1 MKKRQLAALFL
12 AAASLLALCALA
24 GCAGRGESRTEDDP
38 LDLLAYS
45 VWERL
50 DRQNDVYF
58 QAARLA
64 DDYLSSEERDTA
76 EARFQGFCQGV
87 NAMAQDQIIYNQ
99 VNAIFQGQDTLKKAV
114 KQLVTATLTCKLDEL
129 TLKVSDMET
138 FLDDV
143 SAAAYDKAVE
153 VVADVVRTETRKED
167 MRMIEDTKKW
177 CCPLNAR
184 LRSPRENMPPIGWT
198 PCWTSSSRPCRPPP
212 HVCRRSS

>member
-24 GCAGRGESRTEDDP
+24 GCAGRGESRTEDDDP

-76 EARFQGFCQGV
+76 EGPVPGLLP
-87 NAMAQDQIIYNQ
+87 
-99 VNAIFQGQDTLKKAV
+99 G
-114 KQLVTATLTCKLDEL
+114 
-129 TLKVSDMET
+129 
-138 FLDDV
+138 
-143 SAAAYDKAVE
+143 
-153 VVADVVRTETRKED
+153 
-167 MRMIEDTKKW
+167 
-177 CCPLNAR
+177 
-184 LRSPRENMPPIGWT
+184 RERHGPGPD
-198 PCWTSSSRPCRPPP
+198 
-212 HVCRRSS
+212 HL

>member
-76 EARFQGFCQGV
+76 EARFQGFCQGG

-129 TLKVSDMET
+129 TLSRLSDEEVT
-138 FLDDV
+138 QLRDTLQTLAQCCDRGENG
-143 SAAAYDKAVE
+143 SLAHCIENQTEGEALTAAITQV
-153 VVADVVRTETRKED
+153 TEE
-167 MRMIEDTKKW
+167 IQGLE
-177 CCPLNAR
+177 R
-184 LRSPRENMPPIGWT
+184 LTAE
-198 PCWTSSSRPCRPPP
+198 
-212 HVCRRSS
+212 

>member
-1 MKKRQLAALFL
+1 MKKRRLAALFL

-24 GCAGRGESRTEDDP
+24 GCAGRGESRTEDDDP

-87 NAMAQDQIIYNQ
+87 NVMAQDQILYNQ
-99 VNAIFQGQDTLKKAV
+99 LSDVFQGQDALNKAV

-129 TLKVSDMET
+129 SLSRLSDEEAAQLRDTLQTLAQCCDRGENGSLAHCIENQAEGEALT
-138 FLDDV
+138 
-143 SAAAYDKAVE
+143 AAITQV
-153 VVADVVRTETRKED
+153 TEE
-167 MRMIEDTKKW
+167 IQGLE
-177 CCPLNAR
+177 R
-184 LRSPRENMPPIGWT
+184 LTAE
-198 PCWTSSSRPCRPPP
+198 
-212 HVCRRSS
+212 

>member
-1 MKKRQLAALFL
+1 MKKRRLLSLLL

-24 GCAGRGESRTEDDP
+24 GCASRGESQTEDDP

-64 DDYLSSEERDTA
+64 DDYLSSEERDAA
-76 EARFQGFCQGV
+76 EARFQGFCRGV
-87 NAMAQDQIIYNQ
+87 NVMAQDQIIYNQ

-129 TLKVSDMET
+129 SLSRLSDEEVTQLRDTLQTLAECCDRGEESSLAHCIENQAEGEALTAAITQVTEET
-138 FLDDV
+138 QKL
-143 SAAAYDKAVE
+143 E
-153 VVADVVRTETRKED
+153 
-167 MRMIEDTKKW
+167 
-177 CCPLNAR
+177 R
-184 LRSPRENMPPIGWT
+184 LTAE
-198 PCWTSSSRPCRPPP
+198 
-212 HVCRRSS
+212 

>member
-64 DDYLSSEERDTA
+64 DDYLSSEERDAA

-87 NAMAQDQIIYNQ
+87 NVMAQDQILYNQ
-99 VNAIFQGQDTLKKAV
+99 FNDIFQGQDTLNKAV
-114 KQLVTATLTCKLDEL
+114 KQLVTAPLTCQLDEL
-129 TLKVSDMET
+129 SLSRLSDEEAAQLRDTLQTLAQCCDRGENGSLAHCIENQT
-138 FLDDV
+138 EGEPLT
-143 SAAAYDKAVE
+143 AAITQV
-153 VVADVVRTETRKED
+153 TEE
-167 MRMIEDTKKW
+167 IQGLE
-177 CCPLNAR
+177 R
-184 LRSPRENMPPIGWT
+184 LTAE
-198 PCWTSSSRPCRPPP
+198 
-212 HVCRRSS
+212 

>member
-1 MKKRQLAALFL
+1 MKKRRLAALFL

-76 EARFQGFCQGV
+76 EARFQGFCRGV
-87 NAMAQDQIIYNQ
+87 NVMAQDQILYNQ
-99 VNAIFQGQDTLKKAV
+99 FNDIFQGQDTLNKAV

-129 TLKVSDMET
+129 PLSRLSDEEVTQLRDTLQTLAECCDRGEESSLAHCIENQT
-138 FLDDV
+138 EGEALT
-143 SAAAYDKAVE
+143 AAIARVTEAVQGLE
-153 VVADVVRTETRKED
+153 
-167 MRMIEDTKKW
+167 
-177 CCPLNAR
+177 R
-184 LRSPRENMPPIGWT
+184 LTAE
-198 PCWTSSSRPCRPPP
+198 
-212 HVCRRSS
+212 

>member
-1 MKKRQLAALFL
+1 MKKRRLAALFL

-24 GCAGRGESRTEDDP
+24 GCASRGESQTEDDP

-76 EARFQGFCQGV
+76 EARFQGFCRGV
-87 NAMAQDQIIYNQ
+87 NVMAQDQIIYNQ

-114 KQLVTATLTCKLDEL
+114 KQLVTAPLTCQLDEL
-129 TLKVSDMET
+129 SLSRLSDEEAAQLRDTLQTLAQCCDRGENGSLAHCIENQT
-138 FLDDV
+138 EGEPLT
-143 SAAAYDKAVE
+143 AAITQV
-153 VVADVVRTETRKED
+153 TEE
-167 MRMIEDTKKW
+167 IQGLE
-177 CCPLNAR
+177 R
-184 LRSPRENMPPIGWT
+184 LTAE
-198 PCWTSSSRPCRPPP
+198 
-212 HVCRRSS
+212 

>member
-64 DDYLSSEERDTA
+64 DDYLSSEERDAA
-76 EARFQGFCQGV
+76 EARFQGFCRGV
-87 NAMAQDQIIYNQ
+87 NVMAQDQIIYNQ
-99 VNAIFQGQDTLKKAV
+99 VNAIFQGQDTLNKAV

-129 TLKVSDMET
+129 PLSRLSDEEVTQLRDTLQTLAECCDRGEESSLAHCIENQAEGEALT
-138 FLDDV
+138 
-143 SAAAYDKAVE
+143 AAIARV
-153 VVADVVRTETRKED
+153 TEE
-167 MRMIEDTKKW
+167 IQGLE
-177 CCPLNAR
+177 R
-184 LRSPRENMPPIGWT
+184 LIAE
-198 PCWTSSSRPCRPPP
+198 
-212 HVCRRSS
+212 

>member
-76 EARFQGFCQGV
+76 EARFQGFCRGV
-87 NAMAQDQIIYNQ
+87 NVMAQDQIIYNQ

-114 KQLVTATLTCKLDEL
+114 KQLVTAPLTCQLDEL
-129 TLKVSDMET
+129 SLSRLSDEEAAQLRDTLQTLAQCCDRGENGSLAHCIENQT
-138 FLDDV
+138 EGEPLT
-143 SAAAYDKAVE
+143 AAITQV
-153 VVADVVRTETRKED
+153 TEE
-167 MRMIEDTKKW
+167 IQGLE
-177 CCPLNAR
+177 R
-184 LRSPRENMPPIGWT
+184 LTAE
-198 PCWTSSSRPCRPPP
+198 
-212 HVCRRSS
+212 

>member
-99 VNAIFQGQDTLKKAV
+99 VNAIFQGQDTLKMAV

-129 TLKVSDMET
+129 TLSRLSDEEVT
-138 FLDDV
+138 QLRDTLQTLAECCDRGEE
-143 SAAAYDKAVE
+143 SSLAHCIENQAEGEALTAAITQV
-153 VVADVVRTETRKED
+153 TEE
-167 MRMIEDTKKW
+167 IQGLE
-177 CCPLNAR
+177 R
-184 LRSPRENMPPIGWT
+184 LTAE
-198 PCWTSSSRPCRPPP
+198 
-212 HVCRRSS
+212 

>member
-1 MKKRQLAALFL
+1 MKKRRLAALFL

-50 DRQNDVYF
+50 DRQNDVYV

-129 TLKVSDMET
+129 PLSRLSDEEVTQLRDTLQTLAECCDRGEESSLAHCIENQAEGEALT
-138 FLDDV
+138 
-143 SAAAYDKAVE
+143 AAIARV
-153 VVADVVRTETRKED
+153 TEE
-167 MRMIEDTKKW
+167 IQGLE
-177 CCPLNAR
+177 R
-184 LRSPRENMPPIGWT
+184 LIAE
-198 PCWTSSSRPCRPPP
+198 
-212 HVCRRSS
+212 

>member
-1 MKKRQLAALFL
+1 MKKRRLAALFL

-76 EARFQGFCQGV
+76 EARFQGFCRGV
-87 NAMAQDQIIYNQ
+87 NVMAQDQIIYNQ
-99 VNAIFQGQDTLKKAV
+99 VNDIFQGQDTLKKAV
-114 KQLVTATLTCKLDEL
+114 KQLVTATLTYKLDEL
-129 TLKVSDMET
+129 SLSRLSDEEVTQLRDTLQTLAQCCDRGENGSLAHCIENQT
-138 FLDDV
+138 EGEALT
-143 SAAAYDKAVE
+143 AAITQV
-153 VVADVVRTETRKED
+153 TEE
-167 MRMIEDTKKW
+167 IQGLE
-177 CCPLNAR
+177 R
-184 LRSPRENMPPIGWT
+184 LTAE
-198 PCWTSSSRPCRPPP
+198 
-212 HVCRRSS
+212 